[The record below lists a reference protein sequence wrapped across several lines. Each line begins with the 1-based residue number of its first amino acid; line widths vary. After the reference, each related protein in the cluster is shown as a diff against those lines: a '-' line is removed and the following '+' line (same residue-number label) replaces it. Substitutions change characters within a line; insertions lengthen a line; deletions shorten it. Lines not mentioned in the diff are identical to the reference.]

1 MSKKFGQ
8 EGGGEYQD
16 FPSKIT
22 CVTVPK
28 LSVGESFTIALISG
42 IKKVWIRK
50 GLVSSFSVKNFL
62 SHSAESFRGGEG
74 RNPLAIQKLRV
85 SEKFGQYV
93 RGGGSIKIFCRNFFV
108 SVPKNFVGEPF
119 CDVTQKVSDSE
130 KVYGLERGW
139 GSINF
144 LRRKLFVPQCRKF
157 S

>member
-1 MSKKFGQ
+1 MDKK
-8 EGGGEYQD
+8 GGGEYQD

-93 RGGGSIKIFCRNFFV
+93 RGGGGVSRFSVEIF
-108 SVPKNFVGEPF
+108 S
-119 CDVTQKVSDSE
+119 S
-130 KVYGLERGW
+130 
-139 GSINF
+139 
-144 LRRKLFVPQCRKF
+144 QCRKT